1 MENKSFKINLT
12 VVYNNDEIT
21 PEIISDQIWET
32 MKNIGNGII
41 MLNVDSIK
49 ETKDSKKIIK
59 KTIEEM
65 KENDLDKNDEYISM
79 NKTKKSKKTSKKT
92 KKE

>member
-12 VVYNNDEIT
+12 VVYNNKEIT
-21 PEIISDQIWET
+21 PELISDQIWET
-32 MKNIGNGII
+32 MKNIGYGII

-49 ETKDSKKIIK
+49 EVKDSKKVIK

-65 KENDLDKNDEYISM
+65 KENNIEQQDEYISV
-79 NKTKKSKKTSKKT
+79 KKAKKSKKTSKKS

>member
-21 PEIISDQIWET
+21 PEIISDQIWEA

>member
-12 VVYNNDEIT
+12 VVYNNKEIT
-21 PEIISDQIWET
+21 PELISDQIWET

-49 ETKDSKKIIK
+49 EVKDSKKVIK

-65 KENDLDKNDEYISM
+65 KENNIEQQDEYISV
-79 NKTKKSKKTSKKT
+79 KKAKKSKKTSKKS

>member
-21 PEIISDQIWET
+21 PEIISDQIWEA

-79 NKTKKSKKTSKKT
+79 NKTKKSKKTSQKT